1 MNGQSRLAIKPGDL
15 IAVGVLSSAT
25 LVYELTLTR
34 LFSLAQFYHFAFMAI
49 SLALLGSGCAGSLL
63 SVWPRLGRRTDL
75 WAGGFGILALAS
87 YAILNWVPFDSF
99 AIAWDSRQIVYLI
112 LTFTGAALPFLGSG
126 MVIGE
131 LLSANRDHLHRVYA
145 ANLGGSAVGCVLVLP
160 LLDWIGG
167 EGTLFAAAALGLIAA
182 ALFGLPDEKHT
193 TIRKTGA
200 LIAASL
206 LILIALLRPESLAMR
221 LSPYKGLT
229 QALRAPD
236 AAHTRSEWNA
246 YARVDV
252 VESESI
258 HIMPGLSQ
266 NAMIT
271 SPPLQSGLTLDGD
284 NLQPITDLEPA
295 DELARQLADNLPQA
309 VIDVLKPG
317 ADRTLVL
324 EPGGGWDVLMLLAN
338 GTPALTAVEHNPLV
352 IDVLRDF
359 PPYLYADPRIKV
371 IAQEGRTFVKQ
382 TDDTYDVI
390 DIALSDS
397 YHPVTSGAYSLSEDY
412 RYTVEAICEVYARL
426 DDGGLLIITR
436 WLQTPPTESLRVLAT
451 VKAALRSQGIDQ
463 LGDHIAAFRT
473 MRTMTFVVGQAPLTG
488 DQSDLIRAF
497 CADRG
502 YDVVWLP
509 DIRADEVNQYN
520 RLPEPVYYETFS
532 AMLADPTGLI
542 DQYEYDIRPPT
553 DNRPFFFHTFRWRQ
567 TPEIVASLGATWQP
581 FGGSGY
587 LVLIAL
593 LLMVSV
599 LAVVLIAGPLLIR
612 RGESRLSTIPPAIKW
627 RGLLYFTML
636 GLGFLFVEMPLAQ
649 RFILFVGQPVIA
661 LAVVLFAI
669 LLFSGLGSLTAP
681 RWNLRIAL
689 PALVI
694 AVLLMPPIL
703 AALFDLALGWPLAAR
718 IGLSILALSPV
729 GVLMGIPFSRGL
741 VLIEQQAPGF
751 TPWAWAVNGCASVI
765 SAVVSVMIAV
775 SWGFSAVLIVG
786 AAMYAAALVSIW
798 PFGVQQTSKKLP

>member
-1 MNGQSRLAIKPGDL
+1 MNGQNRQTIKPGDL

-63 SVWPRLGRRTDL
+63 SVWPHLGRRTDW
-75 WAGGFGILALAS
+75 WAAGFGILAIAS

-131 LLSANRDHLHRVYA
+131 LLASDRDHLHRIYA

-182 ALFGLPDEKHT
+182 VLFNPPGEKRPVL
-193 TIRKTGA
+193 RKTGA
-200 LIAASL
+200 LIAAG
-206 LILIALLRPESLAMR
+206 ALLAVAILHPAAIDLQ

-236 AAHTRSEWNA
+236 AAHARSEWNA

-252 VESESI
+252 VTSESI

-266 NAMIT
+266 NAMIAA
-271 SPPLQSGLTLDGD
+271 PPVQAGLTLDGD
-284 NLQPITDLEPA
+284 NLQPVTALGPGD
-295 DELARQLADNLPQA
+295 DLARQIAANIPQA
-309 VIDVLKPG
+309 VIEALKPG
-317 ADRTLVL
+317 VDRTLVL
-324 EPGGGWDVLMLLAN
+324 EPGGGWDVLVLLAN
-338 GTPALTAVEHNPLV
+338 GTPSLTAVEHNPLV
-352 IDVLRDF
+352 VEILRDS
-359 PPYLYADPRIKV
+359 PPHLYADPRVEV
-371 IAQEGRTFVKQ
+371 ITQEGRTFIKQ
-382 TDDTYDVI
+382 TGDVYDVI

-412 RYTVEAICEVYARL
+412 RYTVEAISEIYTRL
-426 DDGGLLIITR
+426 NDGGLLTLTR

-451 VKAALRSQGIDQ
+451 IEAALRKQGVDQ
-463 LGDHIAAFRT
+463 PGDYIAAFRT

-488 DQSDLIRAF
+488 DQSDLIRSF
-497 CADRG
+497 CANRG

-509 DIRADEVNQYN
+509 DIRPDEVNRYN

-532 AMLADPTGLI
+532 ALLADPAGVI

-587 LVLIAL
+587 LVLVAL

-599 LAVVLIAGPLLIR
+599 LAVILIAGPLLIR
-612 RGESRLSTIPPAIKW
+612 RGGSRLRLIPPAIKW

-681 RWNLRIAL
+681 RWNLRMAL
-689 PALVI
+689 PALVLV
-694 AVLLMPPIL
+694 VLLMPPIL
-703 AALFDLALGWPLAAR
+703 TALFDLALGWPLAAR
-718 IGLSILALSPV
+718 IGLSILCLAPA
-729 GVLMGIPFSRGL
+729 GVLMGVPFARGL
-741 VLIEQQAPGF
+741 ALIEQQAPGL

-765 SAVVSVMIAV
+765 GAVVSVMLAV

-786 AAMYAAALVSIW
+786 AGMYAIALMAIW
-798 PFGVQQTSKKLP
+798 PFSGSGGTP